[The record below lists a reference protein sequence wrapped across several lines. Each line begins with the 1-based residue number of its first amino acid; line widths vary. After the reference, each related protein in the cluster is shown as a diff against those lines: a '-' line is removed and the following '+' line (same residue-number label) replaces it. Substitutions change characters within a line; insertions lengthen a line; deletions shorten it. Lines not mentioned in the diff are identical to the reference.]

1 MNTIQL
7 ECFIAVAE
15 HLNFSRAS
23 EELKITQPAVSHQIQ
38 ALEEEL
44 GVKLFQRTSKS
55 VSLTQEG
62 MMFFPDA
69 QLILKTALSAR
80 ERLGKREHFIPFDI
94 GCHNHMELLLLP
106 PVLKELSHQF
116 PLLRPSI
123 HMVPFPSLMGMINDH
138 QIHVTFGGKNAP
150 RSSSLRYEELC
161 RCPMSCV
168 CSPDN
173 PITAQMT
180 QLGQNTLKRE
190 ELSGNII
197 VCSPRHISNAVF
209 SVQNSL
215 LSQLPPEQRYFTEN
229 IESAFTLVKAG
240 MGYTI
245 YPDIPLT
252 RDPKLCYIPLE
263 DVPYFSFGLY
273 YHQNDEDPI
282 LKAFVRL
289 IQRMFQNCT
298 NKKNDFV

>member
-44 GVKLFQRTSKS
+44 GVKLFRRTSKS

-80 ERLGKREHFIPFDI
+80 ERLGKREHFISFDI
-94 GCHNHMELLLLP
+94 GCHNHMELHLLP
-106 PVLKELSHQF
+106 PVLKELSLQF

-123 HMVPFPSLMGMINDH
+123 HMVPFPSLMGMINDR
-138 QIHVTFGGKNAP
+138 QIHVTFGVKDAP
-150 RSSSLRYEELC
+150 RSSSLRFQELC
-161 RCPMSCV
+161 QCPMTCV
-168 CSPDN
+168 CSPDD
-173 PITAQMT
+173 PIAVQADR
-180 QLGQNTLKRE
+180 QGRDSLKWE

-229 IESAFTLVKAG
+229 IESAFTLAKAG

-252 RDPKLCYIPLE
+252 RDPDLCYIPLE
-263 DVPYFSFGLY
+263 NVTCLSFGLY
-273 YHQNDEDPI
+273 CRRDDEEPV
-282 LKAFVRL
+282 LKGFIRL
-289 IQRMFQNCT
+289 MRELF
-298 NKKNDFV
+298 